1 MLPVIYISKRCI
13 HCRKLLMMLQERP
26 QLRGHYKITSIDDSP
41 FPQIVKSVPCMIID
55 DQLIGATDLFNYIIS
70 SDGQGQQGQQGH
82 PQQGHPQ
89 QGHPQQGHPQQGH
102 PQQGQPQQRQP
113 QGQDEQSCS
122 VDELDGICP
131 SGNCLDFAPIDENMN
146 IGNDSFSYLDEP
158 EQPQLKHSSN
168 SDHGSEKRKAFDN
181 DYERLMA
188 ERGELMSKP
197 SFA

>member
-26 QLRGHYKITSIDDSP
+26 QLKGHYKITSIDDSP
-41 FPQIVKSVPCMIID
+41 FPQTVKSVPCMIVD
-55 DQLIGATDLFNYIIS
+55 DQVIGATDLFNYIIS
-70 SDGQGQQGQQGH
+70 SDGQQSQQSQ
-82 PQQGHPQ
+82 
-89 QGHPQQGHPQQGH
+89 
-102 PQQGQPQQRQP
+102 QPQQRQP
-113 QGQDEQSCS
+113 QQQQQRQPQQQQPAQSCS
-122 VDELDGICP
+122 VDELDGVCP
-131 SGNCLDFAPIDENMN
+131 SGNCLDFAPIDDNMN

-158 EQPQLKHSSN
+158 EQPQLKHSGKSEQ
-168 SDHGSEKRKAFDN
+168 GSEKRQAFDN